1 MKSPLRAGLAAVVL
15 LTACQGGGLP
25 LAPAEECPAT
35 APVVPATN
43 PSAGPSASQPP
54 PATTADPSASAAPTP
69 LNAAEVLAGVTGV
82 IVETSLGSFTIELL
96 PDSAPIAAANFVALA
111 RCGFYDGV
119 TFHRVLTGF
128 VIQAG
133 DPNTRENQDDFEG
146 LGSGTPGYGFDTE
159 VPPEGV
165 NYDPYAV
172 AMANAARPGTNGS
185 QFFICLVDLDG
196 LFPERNYS
204 IFGTVTEGR
213 EVVDAIGQVEV
224 NHPNIGVPVDPV
236 VINGM
241 EVVAAESTPS

>member
-1 MKSPLRAGLAAVVL
+1 MRSPFRAGLAAVALLAV
-15 LTACQGGGLP
+15 LTACQAGGLP
-25 LAPAEECPAT
+25 FDPTVECPT
-35 APVVPATN
+35 SAPIMPVDDA
-43 PSAGPSASQPP
+43 SASQPP
-54 PATTADPSASAAPTP
+54 STASAHPSASAAPTA
-69 LNAAEVLAGVTGV
+69 LNAAEVLAGVTAV
-82 IVETSLGSFTIELL
+82 NVETSLGSFTIELR
-96 PDSAPIAAANFVALA
+96 PDAAPIAAANFVALA

-133 DPNTRENQDDFEG
+133 DPNTRENQGDFEG

-165 NYDPYAV
+165 NYDAYTV
-172 AMANAARPGTNGS
+172 AMANAAAPGTNGS
-185 QFFICLVDLDG
+185 QFFVCLVDLDS

-236 VINGM
+236 VINRM
-241 EVVAAESTPS
+241 EVLTAESTPS

>member
-1 MKSPLRAGLAAVVL
+1 ML

-25 LAPAEECPAT
+25 LGPAEECPVT
-35 APVVPATN
+35 APVMPAAG

-54 PATTADPSASAAPTP
+54 SAATPDPSASAAPSP
-69 LNAAEVLAGVTGV
+69 LNAEEVLAGVTGV

-111 RCGFYDGV
+111 HCGFYDGV

-133 DPNTRENQDDFEG
+133 DPNTRENQGDFEG
-146 LGSGTPGYGFDTE
+146 LGSGTPGYRFNTE

-165 NYDPYAV
+165 NYDPYTV
-172 AMANAARPGTNGS
+172 AMANAGPPNNGS

-196 LFPERNYS
+196 YFPDRNYS

-236 VINGM
+236 VINRM
-241 EVVAAESTPS
+241 EVLTAESTPS